1 MFIFD
6 GINKIIQGNY
16 ESNST
21 VEIDIKKDIYSAW
34 KEWVCIKDNAK
45 YQQVFSTAGGDP
57 ISLTI
62 SVGSYF
68 FLENGWK
75 IKPKEFNHRLILN
88 GNLYTRDDSSP
99 FLNVD
104 GYSIIT
110 ETRNSSITQSINVG
124 NVDISNLATRT
135 QLQTIN
141 DGVKKA
147 SILIPHTEDI

>member
-1 MFIFD
+1 
-6 GINKIIQGNY
+6 
-16 ESNST
+16 
-21 VEIDIKKDIYSAW
+21 
-34 KEWVCIKDNAK
+34 
-45 YQQVFSTAGGDP
+45 
-57 ISLTI
+57 
-62 SVGSYF
+62 
-68 FLENGWK
+68 
-75 IKPKEFNHRLILN
+75 
-88 GNLYTRDDSSP
+88 
-99 FLNVD
+99 LNVD